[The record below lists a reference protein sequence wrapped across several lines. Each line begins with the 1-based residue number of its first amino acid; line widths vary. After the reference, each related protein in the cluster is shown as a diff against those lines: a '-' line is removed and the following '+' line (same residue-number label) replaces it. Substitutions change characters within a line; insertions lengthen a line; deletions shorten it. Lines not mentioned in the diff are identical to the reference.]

1 MNTTT
6 DAMNEQMTK
15 MGEMQSKMFEPMKIF
30 GGLAVETMDHVMR
43 KHYAVMGD
51 MVEYTLKQARLP
63 MSGVDMNAMA
73 QTSMADA
80 TAFGELLGTRANEYA
95 QIAND
100 FGAKA
105 KAASEQA
112 TASARPAV

>member
-1 MNTTT
+1 MNYTTG
-6 DAMNEQMTK
+6 AMNEQMTK
-15 MGEMQSKMFEPMKIF
+15 MTDMQAKMFEPMRIF
-30 GGLAVETMDHVMR
+30 GGLAVETMDHVLR
-43 KHYAVMGD
+43 KNYAVMGD

-100 FGAKA
+100 FSAKA

-112 TASARPAV
+112 AATVRPAA